1 MHDECCQLCT
11 AWLSRVDKVC
21 NQPVVQGKTKCRGH
35 GGLSTGPRTKEG
47 LKRLAAAQTVHGRET
62 RALRALRSK
71 IGHDLRELVDRMIQ
85 DGTIQGPRIKGR
97 KPSLWRQAG
106 G

>member
-1 MHDECCQLCT
+1 MKRSTLCT
-11 AWLSRVDKVC
+11 AYLNSPAKVC
-21 NQPVVQGKTKCRGH
+21 GKPAVPGKTKCRGH
-35 GGLSTGPRTKEG
+35 GGLSTGPRTLEG
-47 LKRLAAAQTVHGRET
+47 LQRLAAAKTIHGRET
-62 RALRALRSK
+62 RALRAIRSQ

-85 DGTIQGPRIKGR
+85 DGTIQGPRIRGR

>member
-1 MHDECCQLCT
+1 MITSKTCD
-11 AWLSRVDKVC
+11 AFISRADHTCGK
-21 NQPVVQGKTKCRGH
+21 PVVLGKTKCRGH
-35 GGLSTGPRTKEG
+35 GGLSTGPRTTEG
-47 LKRLAAAQTVHGRET
+47 LQRIAAVKTIHGRET
-62 RALRALRSK
+62 RALRAIRSR

>member
-1 MHDECCQLCT
+1 MRLCDAIFAT
-11 AWLSRVDKVC
+11 AAVRCGKPAV
-21 NQPVVQGKTKCRGH
+21 PGKTKCRGH
-35 GGLSTGPRTKEG
+35 GGLSTGPRTMEG
-47 LKRLAAAQTVHGRET
+47 LQRLAAAKTIHGRET
-62 RALRALRSK
+62 RALRAIRNQ

-97 KPSLWRQAG
+97 KPSLWRQLG

>member
-1 MHDECCQLCT
+1 MATPKTCDAFISRIHDTCGKP
-11 AWLSRVDKVC
+11 AV
-21 NQPVVQGKTKCRGH
+21 PGKTKCRGH

-47 LKRLAAAQTVHGRET
+47 LQRLAAAKTVHGREA
-62 RALRALRSK
+62 RALRALRSQ
-71 IGHDLRELVDRMIQ
+71 IGRDLRELVDRMIQ

-97 KPSLWRQAG
+97 KPTLWRQTG